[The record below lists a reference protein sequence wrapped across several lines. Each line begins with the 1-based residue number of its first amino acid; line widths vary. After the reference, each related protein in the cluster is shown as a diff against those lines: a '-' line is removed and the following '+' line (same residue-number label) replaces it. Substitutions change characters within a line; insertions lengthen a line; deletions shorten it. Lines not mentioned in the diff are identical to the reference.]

1 MARAAFEIEN
11 QVKVRKP
18 KMYAVIMH
26 NDDYTAMDFVVE
38 ILVKIFHKT
47 QVEASEIMILV
58 HEQGRGVAGVYT
70 YDIAMTKKL
79 QTETLANEKN
89 YPLKI
94 TLDETI
100 E

>member
-1 MARAAFEIEN
+1 MARTAFEMDN
-11 QVKVRKP
+11 QIKVRKP
-18 KMYAVIMH
+18 KVYAVIMH

-38 ILVKIFHKT
+38 ILVKIFHKA
-47 QVEASEIMILV
+47 QVEASEIMMSI
-58 HEQGRGVAGVYT
+58 HEKGKGVAGIYT

-79 QTETLANEKN
+79 QTETFANEKG